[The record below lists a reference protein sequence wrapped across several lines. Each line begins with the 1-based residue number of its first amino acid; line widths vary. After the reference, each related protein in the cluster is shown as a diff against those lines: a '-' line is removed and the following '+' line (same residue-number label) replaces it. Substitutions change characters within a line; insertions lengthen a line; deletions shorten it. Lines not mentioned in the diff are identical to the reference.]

1 MKEII
6 QEVASVYGFI
16 DTLIEKIGLDGSLGN
31 LLSFLISLFILFFAC
46 WLFYR
51 VFNKVVSVLIRA
63 WMKKLKFKNGTIFL
77 EKKVVKA
84 VGALFSGI
92 LFYNL
97 LPVFYVLSKSSL
109 RWVRIP
115 VIIYIIIMLL
125 FFISR
130 TMRSIE
136 FLGHHSKRFEKK
148 PISSYTQVAQIVA
161 YILCG
166 ILVISILFGKSPMAI
181 ITAFGA
187 GMAIIVLV
195 FQDLIL
201 GLVASIQI
209 SVNDMVRVGDWIVV
223 QDYNAD
229 GEVEEINLTTVKIR
243 NWDYTLA
250 NVPTYAL
257 VKNGFYNVRERDDL
271 GVRRFK
277 QHLLIDLRTIK
288 KIDEHLIEKLKE
300 KGLFDGDIQDLKW
313 TEGEKYEFSR
323 VTTITN
329 LSLFRKYMEAYLFKH
344 PGIDNGYMV
353 VRHLQ
358 PDGKGQPLE
367 IYAFVKSV
375 SFKPL
380 NYIMAD
386 VFEHLYSVIREFE
399 LEMYQ
404 IPAGDDFKRKAEN

>member
-1 MKEII
+1 
-6 QEVASVYGFI
+6 
-16 DTLIEKIGLDGSLGN
+16 
-31 LLSFLISLFILFFAC
+31 
-46 WLFYR
+46 
-51 VFNKVVSVLIRA
+51 
-63 WMKKLKFKNGTIFL
+63 
-77 EKKVVKA
+77 
-84 VGALFSGI
+84 
-92 LFYNL
+92 
-97 LPVFYVLSKSSL
+97 
-109 RWVRIP
+109 
-115 VIIYIIIMLL
+115 
-125 FFISR
+125 
-130 TMRSIE
+130 
-136 FLGHHSKRFEKK
+136 
-148 PISSYTQVAQIVA
+148 A

-344 PGIDNGYMV
+344 PGMDNGYMV

-358 PDGKGQPLE
+358 VDGKGQSLE

-404 IPAGDDFKRKAEN
+404 IPAG